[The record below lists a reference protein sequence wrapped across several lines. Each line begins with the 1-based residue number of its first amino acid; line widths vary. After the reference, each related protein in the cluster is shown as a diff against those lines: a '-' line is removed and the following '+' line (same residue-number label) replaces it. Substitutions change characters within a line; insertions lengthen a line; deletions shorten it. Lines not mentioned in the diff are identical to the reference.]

1 MISDKPKDPIL
12 RIAS

>member
-1 MISDKPKDPIL
+1 MISDKPKDHIL